1 MPLRTN
7 TFLTRQRPKLS
18 EQREVIAVISDQ
30 VFAGRRKQALLC
42 GAYAFCLLL
51 FTGGLTEVGS
61 WAANI
66 VNISLKVGFLNQ
78 LLGLPQQR
86 FVTSCLNDP
95 PLMEGKGTKAATA
108 ETAATAGKAELDL
121 LDGINAAVLF
131 IHGMVVSHVGEV
143 IGIIHLLSSQ
153 RLLRRILY
161 HIGLFIIG
169 LYQCFAT

>member
-1 MPLRTN
+1 M
-7 TFLTRQRPKLS
+7 
-18 EQREVIAVISDQ
+18 
-30 VFAGRRKQALLC
+30 
-42 GAYAFCLLL
+42 
-51 FTGGLTEVGS
+51 
-61 WAANI
+61 
-66 VNISLKVGFLNQ
+66 
-78 LLGLPQQR
+78 
-86 FVTSCLNDP
+86 TSCLNDP

-108 ETAATAGKAELDL
+108 ETAAAAGKAELDL

-169 LYQCFAT
+169 LYQCFCHIGVCVAVLRIEALCIVSSIGGELRIRGQQNIVINAV